1 MPNIILRIKN
11 HVLMIAKKMR
21 NINIYI
27 MEIALKNVLK
37 ELGMITIYVLLT
49 IINALLDKMIF
60 I

>member
-1 MPNIILRIKN
+1 
-11 HVLMIAKKMR
+11 MIAKKMR
-21 NINIYI
+21 NINSYI

-49 IINALLDKMIF
+49 IINALLDKMKF

>member
-1 MPNIILRIKN
+1 MLNIIYRIKN
-11 HVLMIAKKMR
+11 HVLMIAKKTK

-27 MEIALKNVLK
+27 METALRNALQ
-37 ELGMITIYVLLT
+37 ELGMIIIYVLLT